1 MGYGLEGALPD
12 AKTGRIQDNSMI
24 PFFRDGGYGIGIY
37 SGFLAIVKEVYAE
50 YGIEY
55 EPAGYNYYN
64 DGKYAESD
72 SDAGGVL
79 LFIFVLILV
88 IIDLVFFKGR
98 LTRFLIISSG
108 SRHYRSHSGGFTA
121 AEEAAAEEASRAAA
135 EEAAEAAAQENG
147 KNILLKYRLYLHYKL
162 KTAYI

>member
-1 MGYGLEGALPD
+1 MSRIEVGYGLEGALPD

-108 SRHYRSHSGGFTA
+108 SRHYRSHSGGFYSGGRS
-121 AEEAAAEEASRAAA
+121 SR
-135 EEAAEAAAQENG
+135 G
-147 KNILLKYRLYLHYKL
+147 GGFSGGGGRSGGGGSSRKW
-162 KTAYI
+162 